1 MLVTWSLFTTWA
13 MLNVLDLRL
22 GFVATQFGAIEVGL
36 LYQVLGS
43 WLSVA
48 INKIV
53 LALLIGGALVYFRK
67 NSWLAMLSIGMAGIC
82 IYQVFV
88 ILWQIEVGG

>member
-1 MLVTWSLFTTWA
+1 
-13 MLNVLDLRL
+13 MLNLLDLAE
-22 GFVATQFGAIEVGL
+22 GFVATQFGATEVGL
-36 LYQVLGS
+36 LYQVSRS
-43 WLSVA
+43 WFSFA

-67 NSWLAMLSIGMAGIC
+67 NRWLAMLSIGMAGIC

-88 ILWQIEVGG
+88 ILWQIW

>member
-1 MLVTWSLFTTWA
+1 MLVTWSLFATWTL
-13 MLNVLDLRL
+13 LNVLDLRL
-22 GFVATQFGAIEVGL
+22 GFVTTQFGAIEVGL
-36 LYQVLGS
+36 LYQISGS
-43 WLSVA
+43 WLSVG

-53 LALLIGGALVYFRK
+53 LALLIGGALVYCRR

-88 ILWQIEVGG
+88 LLWQIWVGG